1 MKSEVLAEV
10 VLSALK
16 ERKAFD
22 IVKINV
28 EEKTSVADYF
38 IIASARSSTQVKAL
52 SEHIEEAVE
61 KQGGRA
67 IRKEGLQDARWIV
80 LDFGDVIVHLFNDET
95 RLFYHLERLWGEGEK
110 ISNDF

>member
-1 MKSEVLAEV
+1 MESQVLAEV
-10 VLSALK
+10 ILSALK

-28 EEKTSVADYF
+28 EEKTTVADYF

-52 SEHIEEAVE
+52 SEHIEETVE
-61 KQGGRA
+61 KNGGRA

-80 LDFGDVIVHLFNDET
+80 LDFGDVIVHIFNDET

-110 ISNDF
+110 IFNED

>member
-10 VLSALK
+10 ILSALK

-28 EEKTSVADYF
+28 QEKTSVADYF
-38 IIASARSSTQVKAL
+38 IVASARSSTQVKSL

-61 KQGGRA
+61 KNGGRVL
-67 IRKEGLQDARWIV
+67 RREGVQDARWIV

-95 RLFYHLERLWGEGEK
+95 RLFYHLERLWGDGEQ
-110 ISNDF
+110 IPND